1 MDAERRGAGRFPS
14 SPASPP
20 LPASGAEPVLPP
32 QRALFD
38 LPREVCYLNAA
49 GWSPLPF
56 AVQQAGRAGVSRKG
70 RPWEIGPDFAA
81 AQHERARAA
90 AARLIGADPDDVALI
105 PSVSYGVATAGKALR
120 PPVGSRVLVLED
132 DHSSPVLEWMER
144 APAQGFAVETVR
156 RPGNGDWT
164 AALLEAVERPGAPPV
179 ALASVS
185 SVHWSD
191 GGALALKGV
200 SQALRARGAAL
211 VVDATH
217 AVGVVRT
224 DVAAL
229 DPDFLVFPTYK
240 WLLGPYGRAFL
251 YVAKRRQGEGAP
263 LEQTAHGRRGIAAD
277 RPPPYLRDLSFAPGA
292 RRFDMG
298 ERDHFVSLE
307 MAAVGMEMVAGWG
320 ADAVA
325 GRLRMLTDRMAEGL
339 RGAPGVRIADARLRA
354 PHLLCLEFPGG
365 MPEGLVGRLAAEGVH
380 VAPRLGRLRVSP
392 HVYNDEEDADR
403 FVEAF
408 RRAAR

>member
-20 LPASGAEPVLPP
+20 PASGAEPVLPS

-191 GGALALKGV
+191 GGALALEGV
-200 SQALRARGAAL
+200 SRALRARGAAL

-277 RPPPYLRDLSFAPGA
+277 RAPPYLRDLSFAPGA

-307 MAAVGMEMVAGWG
+307 MAAVGMEMMAGWG

-339 RGAPGVRIADARLRA
+339 RGAAGVRIADARLRA

-365 MPEGLVGRLAAEGVH
+365 MPEGLAGRLAAEGVH

-408 RRAAR
+408 RASRAR

>member
-1 MDAERRGAGRFPS
+1 MLPS
-14 SPASPP
+14 
-20 LPASGAEPVLPP
+20 

-49 GWSPLPF
+49 GWSPLPL
-56 AVQQAGRAGVSRKG
+56 AVQEAGRAGVSRKG
-70 RPWEIGPDFAA
+70 RPWELEPDFAA

-90 AARLIGADPDDVALI
+90 AARLINADPADVALI
-105 PSVSYGVATAGKALR
+105 PSVSYGVATAGRALR
-120 PPVGSRVLVLED
+120 PPAGSRVLVLED
-132 DHSSPVLEWMER
+132 DHASPVLEWVAR
-144 APAQGFAVETVR
+144 APAGGFSVETVR
-156 RPGNGDWT
+156 RPGHGDWT

-179 ALASVS
+179 AVASVS

-191 GGALALKGV
+191 GGALALEGV
-200 SQALRARGAAL
+200 ARSLRAQGAAL

-240 WLLGPYGRAFL
+240 WTLGPYGRAFL
-251 YVAKRRQGEGAP
+251 YVAKRRQAEGVP
-263 LEQTAHGRRGIAAD
+263 LEQTAHGRRGVAAD
-277 RPPPYLRDLSFAPGA
+277 RVPYLRDLSFAPGA

-307 MAAVGMEMVAGWG
+307 MAAVGLEMMAGWG

-325 GRLRMLTDRMAEGL
+325 ERLRMLTDRMADGL
-339 RGAPGVRIADARLRA
+339 RGVEGVRIANGRVRA

-365 MPEGLVGRLAAEGVH
+365 MPEGSVERLAKDGVH
-380 VAPRLGRLRVSP
+380 VAARIGRVRVSP

-403 FVEAF
+403 FVEAV
-408 RRAAR
+408 RKL

>member
-1 MDAERRGAGRFPS
+1 M
-14 SPASPP
+14 
-20 LPASGAEPVLPP
+20 LPC

-49 GWSPLPF
+49 GWSPLPL
-56 AVQQAGRAGVSRKG
+56 AAQEAGRAGVSRKG

-81 AQHERARAA
+81 AQHERARRA
-90 AARLIGADPDDVALI
+90 AARLVNAEPDDVALI
-105 PSVSYGVATAGKALR
+105 PSVSYGIATAGKALG
-120 PPVGSRVLVLED
+120 PLPAGSRVLVLED
-132 DHSSPVLEWMER
+132 DHSSPVLEWVAR
-144 APAQGFAVETVR
+144 APAEGFVVEAVR
-156 RPGNGDWT
+156 RPGDGDWA
-164 AALLEAVERPGAPPV
+164 AALLDAVERPGAPPV
-179 ALASVS
+179 AVASVS

-191 GGALALKGV
+191 GGAAALEGV
-200 SQALRARGAAL
+200 SRALRARGAAL

-217 AVGVVRT
+217 AVGAVRT

-251 YVAKRRQGEGAP
+251 YVAKRRQAEGAP
-263 LEQTAHGRRGIAAD
+263 LEQTSHGRRGVAAD
-277 RPPPYLRDLSFAPGA
+277 RVPYLRDLSFAPGA

-320 ADAVA
+320 AEAVA

-339 RGAPGVRIADARLRA
+339 RGAAGVRVADARLRA

-365 MPEGLVGRLAAEGVH
+365 MPEGLVERLAAERV
-380 VAPRLGRLRVSP
+380 VAG
-392 HVYNDEEDADR
+392 ND
-403 FVEAF
+403 
-408 RRAAR
+408 

>member
-20 LPASGAEPVLPP
+20 PASGAEPVLPS

-191 GGALALKGV
+191 GGALALEGV
-200 SQALRARGAAL
+200 SRALRARGAAL

-307 MAAVGMEMVAGWG
+307 MAAVGMEMMAGWG

-339 RGAPGVRIADARLRA
+339 RGAAGVRITDARLRA

-408 RRAAR
+408 RASRAR